1 MNKVLAFTKRFT
13 SLMVLTVLIKASGAC
28 LELLIPR
35 AMGSLIDI
43 GLQDKDYGY
52 IRTMLIVMI
61 ALTLSAGLANMVANV
76 LSARYSNRASALIRE
91 KCFEKIQF
99 MKLEAVDTFTIQS
112 LMTRVTG
119 DTDIIQRMLEMMV
132 RPMVRGPLMII
143 GGLVLSCM
151 TSLKLTLVILAG
163 MVLVSLVSYS
173 IYIVANPL
181 FRKIQRL
188 VDTLTR
194 IIREGLTGIRLIKT
208 LNKEGYEVS
217 RISETGKEIQKNEI
231 KAGVF
236 HGVLNPMV
244 TLIANITLVFTILA
258 SRKLIVNGEI
268 TIGEITAIIQYVN
281 MILLAM
287 KMIPRLFLMLGRAN
301 VSSERVFAILENN
314 DTYQYGNLTTKDT
327 TQDLLTVKNLSFAYP
342 GTRDIL
348 SGISFSLKK
357 GEKIGILGDT
367 GSEKSTL
374 TSLLLGLYPNYRGEI
389 SLYGKGLFS
398 YERETLR
405 KIITAAPQKANIYNT
420 SIRSNIILHS
430 ANDDEKLKKVINTAQ
445 LHGFVSEKEQ
455 GVDFILEQ
463 NGKNL
468 SGGQRQRI
476 NIART
481 LYTEATIMIFDD
493 ISSGLDYKTERN
505 LQDAMHQAY
514 PEHSLI
520 FISQKIQSVKEC
532 DTIFLLQK
540 GEFVAKGSHEGL
552 LQDSPLY
559 QTMWQLQNIEEHYS

>member
-1 MNKVLAFTKRFT
+1 
-13 SLMVLTVLIKASGAC
+13 MVLTMIIKALGAF

-43 GLQDKDYGY
+43 GLQNKDLGY
-52 IRTMLIVMI
+52 IKTMLIVMI
-61 ALTLSAGLANMVANV
+61 FLTLSSGLASMLANV
-76 LSARYSNRASALIRE
+76 FGARYSHKASAYIRE
-91 KCFEKIQF
+91 QCFEKIQF

-119 DTDIIQRMLEMMV
+119 DADIIQRMLEMMV
-132 RPMVRGPLMII
+132 RPMVRGPLLII
-143 GGLVLSCM
+143 GGLILSFM
-151 TSLKLTLVILAG
+151 TSLKLTLIILAG
-163 MVLVSLVSYS
+163 MLFVSLVSYS
-173 IYIVANPL
+173 IYVVANPL

-217 RISETGKEIQKNEI
+217 RISETGRQIQKNEI

-244 TLIANITLVFTILA
+244 TLIANITLILTILA
-258 SRKLIVNGEI
+258 SRSLIVSGEI
-268 TIGEITAIIQYVN
+268 TIGEITAIIQYIN

-287 KMIPRLFLMLGRAN
+287 RLIPRLFLMLGRAN
-301 VSSERVFAILENN
+301 VSSERLFAILENN
-314 DTYQYGNLTTKDT
+314 ETYQYGTIATKDGAKVLLDVK
-327 TQDLLTVKNLSFAYP
+327 DLCFAYP
-342 GTRDIL
+342 GNRDIL
-348 SGISFSLKK
+348 SGISFTLEK

-367 GSEKSTL
+367 GSGKSTL
-374 TSLLLGLYPNYRGEI
+374 TALLLGLYPNHGGRI
-389 SLYGKGLFS
+389 LLYGESLFS

-405 KIITAAPQKANIYNT
+405 KIITAAPQKANIYNI
-420 SIRSNIILHS
+420 SIRENIRLHS
-430 ANDDEKLKKVINTAQ
+430 ANDDEKLAKVIKVAQ
-445 LHGFVSEKEQ
+445 LQEFVSEKEL
-455 GVDFILEQ
+455 GIDFILEQ

-481 LYTEATIMIFDD
+481 LYTEADIMIFDD

-505 LQDAMHQAY
+505 LHEELHAAY
-514 PEHSLI
+514 QENSFI
-520 FISQKIQSVKEC
+520 FMSQNIRSVKDC
-532 DTIFLLQK
+532 DKIFLLQK
-540 GEFVAKGSHEGL
+540 GRFVAEGSHDQL